1 MTRKSLQK
9 GLIFL
14 AIREEESNATLRLSL
29 TPFRMN
35 IIKTEMRTNTGIIWG
50 NGSPYILLV
59 GAQLRIVTSEVS
71 LEVQKN
77 NKQNSRSTYYPA
89 PQFRRTNCKESIPY
103 YRDSRTTM
111 FTAALFTV
119 VRR

>member
-1 MTRKSLQK
+1 MELNQALKQELQMTRKSLQK

-14 AIREEESNATLRLSL
+14 AIKEVESNATLRLSL
-29 TPFRMN
+29 TPFRMD

-59 GAQLRIVTSEVS
+59 GVQLRIVTLEVS

-77 NKQNSRSTYYPA
+77 NKQNSRSTILSSA
-89 PQFRRTNCKESIPY
+89 TIPKHE
-103 YRDSRTTM
+103 
-111 FTAALFTV
+111 L
-119 VRR
+119 